1 MRSMIDVLQE
11 GNKKRFYV
19 RHEDLQTYIEFED
32 GQDGPIKHNRIR
44 PFFYTELLEDLDTA
58 IKLLN
63 LVKTQIEKEII
74 ENHC

>member
-1 MRSMIDVLQE
+1 MINVLQE

-19 RHEDLQTYIEFED
+19 RHVDLQTYIEFE
-32 GQDGPIKHNRIR
+32 GGKEGPIKHNKIR
-44 PFFYTELLEDLDTA
+44 PFFYNELLEDLDTA

-74 ENHC
+74 DNHC